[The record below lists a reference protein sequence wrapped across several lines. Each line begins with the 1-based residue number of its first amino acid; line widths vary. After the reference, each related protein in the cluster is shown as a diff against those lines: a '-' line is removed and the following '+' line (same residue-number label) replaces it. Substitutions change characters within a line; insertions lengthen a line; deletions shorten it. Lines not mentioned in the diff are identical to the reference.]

1 MRKKDLQGKS
11 SKAMSYNH
19 RFGPISK
26 AISIIYDADG
36 GARSTPVWAE
46 EGGDSRFGTLSLYHG
61 TTFHHGDT
69 EPQRESSREKALL
82 FLRVSVWVVSFYF
95 LRPLPPRGR
104 WSISRQTY
112 LRRSLFYGTGSGLA
126 DVLLAGMLCELSLEL
141 FQHRISRVSRLWFDD
156 ENPDA
161 RQGRTHFLVG

>member
-46 EGGDSRFGTLSLYHG
+46 EGGDSRFGMLSWSVRWNEFSPRRHG
-61 TTFHHGDT
+61 AT
-69 EPQRESSREKALL
+69 ERIFKRKSVT
-82 FLRVSVWVVSFYF
+82 VSPCLCV
-95 LRPLPPRGR
+95 
-104 WSISRQTY
+104 
-112 LRRSLFYGTGSGLA
+112 GS
-126 DVLLAGMLCELSLEL
+126 VLLLSQATTPAWTLE
-141 FQHRISRVSRLWFDD
+141 
-156 ENPDA
+156 
-161 RQGRTHFLVG
+161 HFEADLLKT